1 MINMVNSGI
10 GFDTVADE
18 AVTKLKIEYDKK
30 VLQRKALMKW
40 LKKFEMVRSDLEIT
54 GNETDNKLARAV
66 IDTLINAV
74 EKPEET
80 LVES

>member
-18 AVTKLKIEYDKK
+18 PVTKLKIEYDKK

-40 LKKFEMVRSDLEIT
+40 LKKFKMVRSDLEIT
-54 GNETDNKLARAV
+54 GNEMDNKLARAV